1 MLVESLNYLSF
12 FSIEN
17 NVKSLMFEE
26 YTTTTT
32 TKKRGKGKIVRYY
45 RET

>member
-26 YTTTTT
+26 CTA
-32 TKKRGKGKIVRYY
+32 KKKKKEI
-45 RET
+45 REK